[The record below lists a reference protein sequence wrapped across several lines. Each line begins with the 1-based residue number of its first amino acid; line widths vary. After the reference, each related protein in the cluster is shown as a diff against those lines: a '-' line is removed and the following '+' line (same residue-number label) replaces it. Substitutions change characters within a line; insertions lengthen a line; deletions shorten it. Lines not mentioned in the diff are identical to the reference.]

1 MSRIDNTVRNAKF
14 AMAGQVVSIL
24 IGFISR
30 KIFVVFL
37 GAEYLGLGGL
47 FSNVLMILT
56 LAELGVGR
64 AINYSLYKP
73 LAERDEKKLITIMD
87 FYRKVYLAIG
97 LIIFAL
103 GLLLTPFL
111 DFFLKDPPSIPHLRL
126 IFLMF
131 VTNTSISYFFSY
143 KRSLIFTDQ
152 KGYIATFYR
161 YLFYLVLNIIQVVI
175 LVTTRNYLLYL
186 SAQLVMTFAENL
198 AVSRKADK
206 LYPFLKS
213 KVTEK
218 LDSGEKTRISRNT
231 FAMVLHKVGTTVVM
245 GTDNLLISKFV
256 GLLEVGYYSN
266 YNLILYGL
274 RAVFEQLFHATGA
287 SIGHLGATES
297 KEKRLFVFESLD
309 LFGSWIYSFS
319 SICLVIL
326 ANPFISLWL
335 GDQYLLSNSFV
346 IVIVINFYVTGMRQ
360 SVISFKDALGLFWY
374 DRYRPLFE
382 SLLNL
387 VLSIILVNVL
397 GLVGIFIGTIL
408 SSLLTCFW
416 VEPRVLYKYGFNLPV
431 SPYFFN
437 YAKKTVVMLITGYIT
452 WLASRLFNQAGIPSF
467 AYKLAVCLII
477 PNLFFYLLLRK
488 DERFKYLVAIFRT
501 RILRKN

>member
-1 MSRIDNTVRNAKF
+1 MSRIDNTIRNAKF
-14 AMAGQVVSIL
+14 ALAGQVISIL
-24 IGFISR
+24 VGFISR

-47 FSNVLMILT
+47 FSNMLLLLT
-56 LAELGVGR
+56 LAELGIGW

-73 LAERDEKKLITIMD
+73 LAERDEKKLIAIMA
-87 FYRKVYLAIG
+87 FYRKAYLTIG
-97 LIIFAL
+97 LTIFAL
-103 GLLLTPFL
+103 GFLLTPFL

-131 VTNTSISYFFSY
+131 VANTSISYFFSY

-152 KGYIATFYR
+152 KGYLTTLYK
-161 YLFYLVLNIIQVVI
+161 YVFYLALNAVQVVI
-175 LVTTRNYLLYL
+175 LVTTRNYLLFL
-186 SAQLVMTFAENL
+186 SAQLVMTLAENI
-198 AVSRKADK
+198 AISRKADR

-218 LDSGEKTRISRNT
+218 LDSVEKTKITRNT

-266 YNLILYGL
+266 YNLIFYGL
-274 RAVFEQLFHATGA
+274 RTVIQQLFNAAGA

-297 KEKRLFVFESLD
+297 KEKRFFVFRSLD
-309 LFGSWIYSFS
+309 LFGFWIYSFS

-335 GDQYLLSNSFV
+335 GDKYLLSNSFV

-374 DRYRPLFE
+374 DRYKPLFE

-387 VLSIILVNVL
+387 ILSIILVKKL
-397 GLVGIFIGTIL
+397 GMVGIFIGTIL

-431 SPYFFN
+431 ASYFFN
-437 YAKKTVVMLITGYIT
+437 YAKNTAVMLVTGYIT
-452 WLASRLFNQAGIPSF
+452 WLASGLFSQAGIPSF

-488 DERFKYLVAIFRT
+488 DKRFKYLVAIFRT
-501 RILRKN
+501 RILKKS